1 MKKKLTYLSIW
12 ERSRHYI
19 KLKRFTKFVL
29 KSNIE
34 INNAVFQNRDS
45 VKMTIDQCLLPW
57 KRTSQKVKQ
66 IDF

>member
-1 MKKKLTYLSIW
+1 MKKNLTYLSIW

-19 KLKRFTKFVL
+19 KLKRFTKIVL

-45 VKMTIDQCLLPW
+45 VKMTIY
-57 KRTSQKVKQ
+57 
-66 IDF
+66 